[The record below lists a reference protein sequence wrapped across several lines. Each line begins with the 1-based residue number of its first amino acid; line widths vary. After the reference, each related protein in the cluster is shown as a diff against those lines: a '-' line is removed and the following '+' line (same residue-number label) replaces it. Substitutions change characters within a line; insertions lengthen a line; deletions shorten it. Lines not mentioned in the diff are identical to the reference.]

1 MRLSFPWSSIEL
13 QHWASR
19 AGMEGH
25 LAAFDSK
32 LVIGDSAGK
41 EREFFSATIQPEF
54 REAKARRLAVGVCS
68 EGHGIAPQILPLP
81 NRGLLLFGLNSEVVA
96 IRADTGGIAYRIPL
110 EFLFRSMVPLTDRG
124 LVLVF
129 HEIGVTALREN
140 GETPWTFGRDVL
152 EDAWLEGGTLHMTFM
167 DSEPVA
173 VELASGRELK

>member
-1 MRLSFPWSSIEL
+1 MRLCFSWSSIEL
-13 QHWASR
+13 QRYASR
-19 AGMEGH
+19 AEMEGH
-25 LAAFDSK
+25 LAAFDCK
-32 LVIGDSAGK
+32 LVIGDSAEQ

-54 REAKARRLAVGVCS
+54 RGAKARRLAVGVRS

-81 NRGLLLFGLNSEVVA
+81 NCGLLLFGLNSEVVA
-96 IRADTGGIAYRIPL
+96 IRADTGEIAYRIPL
-110 EFLFRSMVPLTDRG
+110 GFLFRMMVPLADKG

-152 EDAWLEGGTLHMTFM
+152 EDAWRENGTLHMTFM